1 MATKR
6 IAIIGAGAAG
16 MSAAYA
22 LSISSSK
29 SKDKSDSAFEVVLFE
44 RSSACGGMATSSE
57 IDETKYGASYIN
69 DGVQGQW
76 IFAVTLLVRASPVF
90 YNTFKVFEDL
100 GFGSSEVGMQ
110 CSFGKGEDEFW
121 SNVFPSS
128 VIDKFQ
134 PDIKRFGKVLTVIKT
149 FEPVFAL
156 ISVERM
162 LKLFRFSTD
171 FGEVIVYP
179 LVTLFFGTG
188 NQTPFISSAILER
201 VFKDPSM
208 RLFEYSSTSFLA
220 TIPEMR
226 AFPRLSL
233 LYETWQKVIEE
244 SGNVEFKLAHEVT
257 GIKRSSKGV
266 EVRYRTTK
274 GTDNGQ
280 QVVDPGPE
288 REERFDDVII
298 CTDADATL
306 KILGQGAS
314 WMERKVLGN
323 VKYLWDITVTHSDL
337 DYMQKA
343 RQFNRRLV
351 ELATDSS
358 SFHNPQHYNVTY
370 SDDLAST
377 SRDDDK
383 EAQKQLKFARDHFRP
398 LYYIRSYPSDKK
410 KIEMSFDLTHYQPQF
425 KGESPYGP
433 NHTGKPPHHPS
444 TNLPSKPSLDES
456 SASSIR
462 KQGQDDEGNPEP
474 PLKKHVFQTI
484 FLDKDGSRDL
494 WSIGE
499 IKKEEIVMKKW
510 WKQQSHRWQHY
521 GGTVPWMMFLNGK
534 QHTYFAGAWTILN
547 MHEIGIVS
555 GFAAAYRLGAPYPFV
570 EDAEAKRLFALY
582 LGASHGCRMVSIG
595 DLYGF
600 FFWRFPDAS

>member
-1 MATKR
+1 MAPKR

-22 LSISSSK
+22 LSVTSSK
-29 SKDKSDSAFEVVLFE
+29 SKDKSGEGFEVVLFE
-44 RSSACGGMATSSE
+44 RSSACGGMATSSD

-69 DGVQGQW
+69 DGVQG
-76 IFAVTLLVRASPVF
+76 ASPVF
-90 YNTFKVFEDL
+90 YNTFKVFEEL

-110 CSFGKGEDEFW
+110 CSFGKGDDEFW

-134 PDIKRFGKVLTVIKT
+134 PDIKRFGKVLTIIKT

-162 LKLFRFSTD
+162 LKLFRFSPD

-179 LVTLFFGTG
+179 LVALFFGTG

-208 RLFEYSSTSFLA
+208 RLFEYSATSFLA
-220 TIPEMR
+220 SIPEMR

-233 LYETWQKVIEE
+233 LYETWQKVIED
-244 SGNVEFKLAHEVT
+244 SGNVDFKLSHEVT

-266 EVRYRTTK
+266 EINYRQTK

-288 REERFDDVII
+288 QEDKFDDVII

-314 WMERKVLGN
+314 WIERKVLGN
-323 VKYLWDITVTHSDL
+323 VKYLWDITITHSDL
-337 DYMQKA
+337 EYMQK
-343 RQFNRRLV
+343 
-351 ELATDSS
+351 
-358 SFHNPQHYNVTY
+358 HYNVTY

-383 EAQKQLKFARDHFRP
+383 EAQEQFKFAKDHFRP

-433 NHTGKPPHHPS
+433 DHTGIPPNHP
-444 TNLPSKPSLDES
+444 TAQLPSKPSLDES
-456 SASSIR
+456 AASSIR
-462 KQGQDDEGNPEP
+462 KEGQDDEGNPEP

-499 IKKEEIVMKKW
+499 IKEEEIVMKKW

-534 QHTYFAGAWTILN
+534 HHTYFAGAWTILN

-555 GFAAAYRLGAPYPFV
+555 GFAAAYRLGATYPFV
-570 EDAEAKRLFALY
+570 EDGDAKRLFALY
-582 LGASHGCRMVSIG
+582 LGASHGCRMRKQ
-595 DLYGF
+595 DRQGF
-600 FFWRFPDAS
+600 FM